1 MRRDP
6 PLSSRSLDEIRRVI
20 GESNKASVQ
29 GTQKYLV
36 GENRAIDSAYD
47 FTTCRC
53 GDECWC
59 KRNACVGHYR
69 LKEVAFD
76 EFLATYLTLWIPPK
90 ARRNVK
96 DGVFEGAQFNGHE
109 RNSIPP
115 LKWLQENWST
125 VLEKVT
131 TYDRCG
137 LCDPAVRLEDHVS
150 SYYEV
155 NNLYAGKMWSQLF
168 YDSLVPFDSNSRA
181 GIKRAGYSDPTTA
194 FFATSREL
202 FRDLR
207 KLSEDHG
214 LGVPDIRQLD
224 SPWTVAHE
232 LQVPVGGQ
240 PLSRVVDKIFYSPS
254 SSTMRRSSLVSR
266 AGRPDLR
273 G

>member
-1 MRRDP
+1 MRTDP
-6 PLSSRSLDEIRRVI
+6 PISSRSLDEIRRVI

-29 GTQKYLV
+29 GTQEYLV
-36 GENRAIDSAYD
+36 GENRAIHSAYD

-69 LKEVAFD
+69 LREVAFD

-96 DGVFEGAQFNGHE
+96 YGVLEGAQFNG
-109 RNSIPP
+109 RAQNAIPP
-115 LKWLQENWST
+115 LKWLQENWPT

-137 LCDPAVRLEDHVS
+137 LCDPTVRLEDHVGN
-150 SYYEV
+150 YYEV
-155 NNLYAGKMWSQLF
+155 SNLYAGKMWSQLF
-168 YDSLVPFDSNSRA
+168 YDSLVPFDSNSRV
-181 GIKRAGYSDPTTA
+181 GIKRAGYSDPTKA

-214 LGVPDIRQLD
+214 LGVPGIRQLD
-224 SPWTVAHE
+224 LPWMAVPQ
-232 LQVPVGGQ
+232 LQVPAGGQ

-254 SSTMRRSSLVSR
+254 SGKMRRSS
-266 AGRPDLR
+266 GFFP
-273 G
+273 

>member
-1 MRRDP
+1 MTWTDRIGHDRPPSLEHRTVPAQPWAGSAERRVGMRTDP
-6 PLSSRSLDEIRRVI
+6 PISSRSLDEIRRVI
-20 GESNKASVQ
+20 WESNKASVQ
-29 GTQKYLV
+29 GTQEYLV
-36 GENRAIDSAYD
+36 GENRAIHSAYD

-96 DGVFEGAQFNGHE
+96 DGVLEGAQFNGHE
-109 RNSIPP
+109 RNAIPP

-125 VLEKVT
+125 VLETVT

-137 LCDPAVRLEDHVS
+137 LCDPTVRLEDHVS
-150 SYYEV
+150 NYYEV

-168 YDSLVPFDSNSRA
+168 YDSLVPFDWNSRA
-181 GIKRAGYSDPTTA
+181 GIKRAGYADPTKA
-194 FFATSREL
+194 FFETSREL

-207 KLSEDHG
+207 RLS
-214 LGVPDIRQLD
+214 
-224 SPWTVAHE
+224 
-232 LQVPVGGQ
+232 
-240 PLSRVVDKIFYSPS
+240 
-254 SSTMRRSSLVSR
+254 
-266 AGRPDLR
+266 
-273 G
+273 